1 MASLQG
7 KLKHSL
13 QWRLSFWLSAAIL
26 AIALP
31 GGAISF
37 YSAFSEAN
45 DLQDDQLR
53 QMAALIDQ
61 HNLPTENRLAEAHA
75 GNRDEE
81 SKIIVQVLDGRT
93 PELGDDTALAL
104 PARLPDGLQTY
115 RVGDEDWRL
124 FVQTL
129 HTGERLAVG
138 QQTAVRDENA
148 YSAATQTILP
158 LVILI
163 PVLIGMISLLV
174 RRMLA
179 PVAQLTAALD
189 RKGEF
194 ELTEL
199 PDAEVPD
206 EVLPFVAAIN
216 RLLSRL
222 NQALAL
228 QRRFVADAA
237 HELRTPL
244 TALSLQLEEL
254 ESDAPTPEARGH
266 LLPLR
271 LGIQRAKAML
281 EQLLTLARAQ
291 GRPQSRQQPVPLNLV
306 MRRVLEDLWPQAA
319 AKQIDIGVLPDG
331 EVWVSAPELD
341 LYTLLRNLADNAI
354 RYTPEG
360 GRVDLWAYNRMGQ
373 PILEVS
379 DSGPGIPEE
388 ERERVFDPFYRIP
401 GSQGTGSGLG
411 LAIVRSI
418 AERSGATISLEAS
431 EIDNHRPGLRV
442 ILRWPATPPAQP
454 GPLPAGPVAHPH
466 TIGQD

>member
-1 MASLQG
+1 MAGLQG
-7 KLKHSL
+7 KLRHSL
-13 QWRLSFWLSAAIL
+13 QWQLSFWLSAAIL
-26 AIALP
+26 AVALL

-61 HNLPTENRLAEAHA
+61 HNLPTQNRLAEAHA

-81 SKIIVQVLDGRT
+81 SKIIVQVLDGQA
-93 PELGDDTALAL
+93 PQLGDDTALNL
-104 PARLPDGLQTY
+104 PAKLPDGLQTY
-115 RVGDEDWRL
+115 RVGNEDWRL

-163 PVLIGMISLLV
+163 PVLIGMVSLLV
-174 RRMLA
+174 RKMLA
-179 PVAQLTAALD
+179 PVAQLSAELD
-189 RKGEF
+189 RKSEF
-194 ELTEL
+194 ELTSL
-199 PDAEVPD
+199 RDTGVPD
-206 EVLPFVAAIN
+206 EVRPFIGSIN
-216 RLLSRL
+216 RLLGRL
-222 NQALAL
+222 EQALAL

-254 ESDAPTPEARGH
+254 ESEATAPEARSR
-266 LLPLR
+266 LQPLR

-291 GRPQSRQQPVPLNLV
+291 GRPQSQLEPVSLNLI

-331 EVWVSAPELD
+331 EVQVHAAELD

-373 PILEVS
+373 PVLEVC
-379 DSGPGIPEE
+379 DSGPGIPEA

-411 LAIVRSI
+411 LAIVHSI
-418 AERSGATISLEAS
+418 AERSGAVLSLEPS
-431 EIDNHRPGLRV
+431 DLDPHQPGLRV
-442 ILRWPATPPAQP
+442 IVRWPM
-454 GPLPAGPVAHPH
+454 GSAH
-466 TIGQD
+466 